1 MARKPIDQTRPEEK
15 RQAAWEA
22 LRTTPESI
30 TLNAV
35 YYQTRLS
42 KHSLRDYLIGLER
55 AGYLERIEAGGP
67 RTEAKWR
74 LAHDAGRHA
83 PRVTKNGEP
92 VSMGQGR
99 LQMWRAM
106 RVLGRFTA
114 QDLAIHASTE
124 EHQVA
129 TNEAVTY
136 CRFLWRAGYLTQQGQ
151 HYQFVRRRYSG
162 PKPPMIQ
169 RVKQVYDP
177 NLEQVVWSQG
187 GRHDAD

>member
-15 RQAAWEA
+15 RQAVWEA
-22 LRTTPESI
+22 LRTLPEF
-30 TLNAV
+30 TVTELAHH
-35 YYQTRLS
+35 TRLG
-42 KHSLRDYLIGLER
+42 KATIRDYLIGLER
-55 AGYLERIEAGGP
+55 AGYLEKIAQGGP
-67 RTEAKWR
+67 GAASIWR
-74 LAHDAGRHA
+74 LSRDAGRHA
-83 PRVTKNGEP
+83 PRVTKNGAP

-136 CRFLWRAGYLTQQGQ
+136 CRFLWRAGYLTQQGP

>member
-15 RQAAWEA
+15 RQAVWEA
-22 LRTTPESI
+22 LRALPEF
-30 TLNAV
+30 TVTELAH
-35 YYQTRLS
+35 QTRLG
-42 KHSLRDYLIGLER
+42 KATIRDYLIGLER
-55 AGYLERIEAGGP
+55 AGYLEKIAQGGP
-67 RTEAKWR
+67 GAASIWR
-74 LAHDAGRHA
+74 LLRDAGRHA
-83 PRVTKNGEP
+83 PRVTKNGAP

-129 TNEAVTY
+129 TNDAVTY
-136 CRFLWRAGYLTQQGQ
+136 CRFLWRAGYLTRQGQ

-162 PKPPMIQ
+162 PQPPMIQ